1 MDIYRAL
8 NFLTFM
14 GLEIKIGT
22 WIFFSHLSL
31 TSQGFGLNWEQ
42 INFVKSV

>member
-1 MDIYRAL
+1 MAIYRAL

-14 GLEIKIGT
+14 GLEINIGT
-22 WIFFSHLSL
+22 WIVFSHFAL
-31 TSQGFGLNWEQ
+31 TSQCLSLNWEQ

>member
-8 NFLTFM
+8 NFLTFK

-22 WIFFSHLSL
+22 WIVFSHLSL
-31 TSQGFGLNWEQ
+31 TSQCFGLNWEQ
-42 INFVKSV
+42 INFIKSV